1 MLFFAV
7 WGKDED
13 SKGWRNCQV
22 ESKIGLVNKNDKRI
36 KDNKKN
42 RKKSELGIFTDDPEG
57 R

>member
-22 ESKIGLVNKNDKRI
+22 ESKIGLVNKNDKRL
-36 KDNKKN
+36 KENKKN